1 MLTDVHRISPR
12 ARVLLGGTASGHV
25 RRAVGVSSLQVR
37 HRQQTRAY
45 RFGMWSSYV
54 DPEFHK
60 ELRRRQ
66 RAIRRKLAEGMIR
79 KLSWDRHP
87 FVQNPKEVFKHIMER
102 QSPSEDPSRS
112 RFINP
117 ERLFTFGDNFK
128 RTDAEGQA
136 PTSSH
141 PFQWVASSWRS
152 QFDLALNQWTKQVA
166 KGARRAD
173 IDSGT
178 SKSAA
183 KAEAK
188 SAFEEDPPIKGA
200 PEDQDYVIDP
210 ITNRR
215 IPRSVYESTETE
227 SGSPTQTFK
236 SHRSHSTTFAP
247 DRRPPA
253 DELKRYDHM
262 SFYKDPVGAN
272 ISDQSGRNEAPT
284 EAKTHNAQQPDVWSE
299 EYSLNHLPPDEPG
312 ENYDDL
318 HKYKPYMHNEPSGVV
333 ENEASKYDDLH
344 KYRSYDPEGRKKS
357 SEGKEKGRSTH
368 DSIMDEYNKMNLADQ
383 AVVKEMA
390 AEEGCESMQEF
401 IQHQRTL
408 LESYSKRSATESTP
422 NDVEAETPQY
432 DDLREYRPYMHN
444 EPNGVANEDSPKY
457 DDLDKYG
464 PYMHNEDAIVDEGAA
479 KYDDL
484 DNYGPF
490 YYREDVKA
498 DKSSPKYDD
507 LDKYDPTEFRDPV
520 PPAEDRPFSQY
531 GDLEQYQMFR
541 YREPD
546 GKPVPERGSVAECLK
561 EFDAKSQ
568 MSDFEGSR
576 PSIAERLQK
585 LDLTGAE
592 SQVKMDQPR
601 KSSTSVPE
609 KKTWDDLELAMD
621 THGEASD
628 VVDQEAHASIKESR
642 ARMEDQIDRSDNA
655 LDGQSKAATDG
666 PLSHPT
672 PDEAD
677 IDPYSKEPQGLETS
691 YAKECEREAA
701 EIDPYAKEPQGLET
715 SYAEER
721 EREAEIDP
729 FSKEPQGLETSYAK
743 ECEDELTSPTFA
755 KTYEANADADALP
768 LKGTSEAPAAEPKT
782 TASQGPTV
790 YKILAYDPT
799 TQSISTA
806 ETTSVVSDQATP
818 LTPAEALLRL
828 SNPAKF
834 LPHFGPLQAEGFEIA
849 SGSDNVLVFRRVRD
863 AAEAAV
869 PTSDTKKRQP
879 PVNPIDMMGR
889 QAIPNAAAFA
899 SPTGFVNYDLPSAAE
914 EQTTTGSSTPPF
926 CSGID
931 VRREEPV
938 FSGQKPRSGVWEAE
952 EQAEAEAKKKKGKPG
967 VGRRMM
973 LGGAWV
979 AGVSY
984 ALGVVSEYFV
994 TGGVDGKGPTGF

>member
-1 MLTDVHRISPR
+1 MLTDVHRINPR

-25 RRAVGVSSLQVR
+25 RRAVGVSSLQAR

-54 DPEFHK
+54 DHEFHK

-66 RAIRRKLAEGMIR
+66 RAIRHKLAEGMIR

-87 FVQNPKEVFKHIMER
+87 FAQNPKEILKHIMER
-102 QSPSEDPSRS
+102 QPPSEAPSRS
-112 RFINP
+112 RFVNP
-117 ERLFTFGDNFK
+117 ERLFTSDDSLK
-128 RTDAEGQA
+128 RTDAEKGQA
-136 PTSSH
+136 PTPSH
-141 PFQWVASSWRS
+141 PFQWVADSWRS

-166 KGARRAD
+166 KGARRAG
-173 IDSGT
+173 IDSST
-178 SKSAA
+178 SKSRA

-215 IPRSVYESTETE
+215 IPRDVYESIETE
-227 SGSPTQTFK
+227 SESPTQTFK
-236 SHRSHSTTFAP
+236 SRRSHSTASAP
-247 DRRPPA
+247 DGRPPA

-262 SFYKDPVGAN
+262 SFYEDPVGAN
-272 ISDQSGRNEAPT
+272 IPDQSGRTQAPT
-284 EAKTHNAQQPDVWSE
+284 EAKTHNAQQPDVRSE
-299 EYSLNHLPPDEPG
+299 EYSLNHLPPDEPR

-318 HKYKPYMHNEPSGVV
+318 HEYKPYMHNEPSGVV
-333 ENEASKYDDLH
+333 EDEAPKCDDSH
-344 KYRSYDPEGRKKS
+344 KPRSYNLHEKS
-357 SEGKEKGRSTH
+357 NG
-368 DSIMDEYNKMNLADQ
+368 A
-383 AVVKEMA
+383 
-390 AEEGCESMQEF
+390 
-401 IQHQRTL
+401 
-408 LESYSKRSATESTP
+408 
-422 NDVEAETPQY
+422 EAESPQY
-432 DDLREYRPYMHN
+432 DDLQEYRPYMHN
-444 EPNGVANEDSPKY
+444 EPKGVANEELPKY

-464 PYMHNEDAIVDEGAA
+464 PYMHNEDATSEEGAA

-484 DNYGPF
+484 ENYGPF

-507 LDKYDPTEFRDPV
+507 LDKYDPTEFRDPE
-520 PPAEDRPFSQY
+520 PAAEDQPFSQY

-546 GKPVPERGSVAECLK
+546 GKPAPERDSVAECLK

-568 MSDFEGSR
+568 MPDFKDLK
-576 PSIAERLQK
+576 PSIAEPRQK
-585 LDLTGAE
+585 LDLTGSE
-592 SQVKMDQPR
+592 SQVKMDRPL
-601 KSSTSVPE
+601 KSSTYVPE
-609 KKTWDDLELAMD
+609 KQARDNMDLAMD

-628 VVDQEAHASIKESR
+628 VIDQEAHASIKESR
-642 ARMEDQIDRSDNA
+642 ARMEDQTNRSDNV
-655 LDGQSKAATDG
+655 LDRQSKAATDS
-666 PLSHPT
+666 PLSRST
-672 PDEAD
+672 RDEAD
-677 IDPYSKEPQGLETS
+677 IDPYSREPQGLETS
-691 YAKECEREAA
+691 YEKECEREAA

-715 SYAEER
+715 SYVEER

-743 ECEDELTSPTFA
+743 ECETKPTTPTFA
-755 KTYEANADADALP
+755 KRYEANEDADALP
-768 LKGTSEAPAAEPKT
+768 LKGTSEAPAAESKS

-806 ETTSVVSDQATP
+806 ETTSVVPDYAPT
-818 LTPAEALLRL
+818 LTPAEALLGL

-834 LPHFGPLQAEGFEIA
+834 LPYFGPLQAEGFEIA
-849 SGSDNVLVFRRVRD
+849 SGSDNVLVFRKVRN
-863 AAEAAV
+863 ASEAAV
-869 PTSDTKKRQP
+869 PTSDAKKRQP
-879 PVNPIDMMGR
+879 PINPIDMMGR
-889 QAIPNAAAFA
+889 LAMPNAADFA
-899 SPTGFVNYDLPSAAE
+899 SPTGFVNYDLPSAVE
-914 EQTTTGSSTPPF
+914 EQTTTGSSTPSF
-926 CSGID
+926 RSGID

-938 FSGQKPRSGVWEAE
+938 FSGQKPRSRAWEAE
-952 EQAEAEAKKKKGKPG
+952 EQAEAEAKKKGKPG
-967 VGRRMM
+967 VGRRMV

>member
-1 MLTDVHRISPR
+1 MLTDVHRINPR
-12 ARVLLGGTASGHV
+12 AGVLLGGTASGHV
-25 RRAVGVSSLQVR
+25 RRAVGVSSLQAR

-54 DPEFHK
+54 DPQFHK

-66 RAIRRKLAEGMIR
+66 RAVRHKLAEGMIR

-87 FVQNPKEVFKHIMER
+87 FARSPREVLKHIMER
-102 QSPSEDPSRS
+102 QSPSEAPSRS
-112 RFINP
+112 WFIDP
-117 ERLFTFGDNFK
+117 ERLFTFGDTPK
-128 RTDAEGQA
+128 RTDAEGRA
-136 PTSSH
+136 PSSSD
-141 PFQWVASSWRS
+141 PFQWVAGSWRS
-152 QFDLALNQWTKQVA
+152 QFDFVLSQWTKQAA

-178 SKSAA
+178 SKSRA

-188 SAFEEDPPIKGA
+188 PAFEEDPPIKGA

-215 IPRSVYESTETE
+215 ISRGVYESIGTE
-227 SGSPTQTFK
+227 SESPTQTFK
-236 SHRSHSTTFAP
+236 SHPSRSTPFAP

-262 SFYKDPVGAN
+262 SFYENPVGTN
-272 ISDQSGRNEAPT
+272 ISDQSGRTEAPT
-284 EAKTHNAQQPDVWSE
+284 EAKTHNAQQPDVRSE
-299 EYSLNHLPPDEPG
+299 EYSLNHLPPDEPR
-312 ENYDDL
+312 ETYDDL

-333 ENEASKYDDLH
+333 EDEASKSDDLH
-344 KYRSYDPEGRKKS
+344 KSRSYYLHEKS
-357 SEGKEKGRSTH
+357 NG
-368 DSIMDEYNKMNLADQ
+368 
-383 AVVKEMA
+383 VA
-390 AEEGCESMQEF
+390 AE
-401 IQHQRTL
+401 
-408 LESYSKRSATESTP
+408 P
-422 NDVEAETPQY
+422 PQY
-432 DDLREYRPYMHN
+432 DDLQEYGPYMHN
-444 EPNGVANEDSPKY
+444 EPNGMANEYSPKY

-464 PYMHNEDAIVDEGAA
+464 PYMHNEDATVDDGTP

-484 DNYGPF
+484 DKYGPF
-490 YYREDVKA
+490 YYREGVKA
-498 DKSSPKYDD
+498 EKSSPKYDD
-507 LDKYDPTEFRDPV
+507 LDKYDPTGFRDPV
-520 PPAEDRPFSQY
+520 PAAEDRPFSQY

-546 GKPVPERGSVAECLK
+546 GKPAPERDSVAECLN

-568 MSDFEGSR
+568 MSDFEDSR

-585 LDLTGAE
+585 LDLASAE
-592 SQVKMDQPR
+592 SQVKMDQPL
-601 KSSTSVPE
+601 KSSTSIPE
-609 KKTWDDLELAMD
+609 KKAWDDMELAMD
-621 THGEASD
+621 THGDASD
-628 VVDQEAHASIKESR
+628 MVSQEVHAAIKESR
-642 ARMEDQIDRSDNA
+642 ARMEDQTNRSDNA
-655 LDGQSKAATDG
+655 PLTGNSERDSSLLRAHTRDLREAATWATPEATNEQRGCAEVRSAERTHSDVLAQPRTPLRLEAALDRQSKAATDS
-666 PLSHPT
+666 PPSHPT
-672 PDEAD
+672 RDEAD

-691 YAKECEREAA
+691 YAKECERKAA
-701 EIDPYAKEPQGLET
+701 EIAPYAKEPQGLET

-721 EREAEIDP
+721 DREAEIDR

-743 ECEDELTSPTFA
+743 ECEAKPTSPTFA
-755 KTYEANADADALP
+755 KTYEANADALP
-768 LKGTSEAPAAEPKT
+768 PKGTSEAPAAESKA
-782 TASQGPTV
+782 TASREPTV

-806 ETTSVVSDQATP
+806 ETTSVVPDQATP

-849 SGSDNVLVFRRVRD
+849 SGGDDVLVFRRVRD

-869 PTSDTKKRQP
+869 PTSDAKKRQP

-889 QAIPNAAAFA
+889 SAIPNAAAFA

-914 EQTTTGSSTPPF
+914 EPIIAGSSTPPF
-926 CSGID
+926 RSGID

-938 FSGQKPRSGVWEAE
+938 FSGQKPRARTWEAE
-952 EQAEAEAKKKKGKPG
+952 EQAETKAKKKEKAGI
-967 VGRRMM
+967 GRRMV
-973 LGGAWV
+973 LGGVWV

-994 TGGVDGKGPTGF
+994 TGGADGKGPTGF

>member
-1 MLTDVHRISPR
+1 MLTDVHRINPR

-25 RRAVGVSSLQVR
+25 RRAVGVSSLQAR

-66 RAIRRKLAEGMIR
+66 RAIRHKLAEGMIR

-87 FVQNPKEVFKHIMER
+87 FAQNPKEVLKHIMER
-102 QSPSEDPSRS
+102 QSPSEAPSRS

-128 RTDAEGQA
+128 RTDAKGQA
-136 PTSSH
+136 PTPSH
-141 PFQWVASSWRS
+141 PFQWVAGSWRA
-152 QFDLALNQWTKQVA
+152 QFDLALNRWTKQVA

-178 SKSAA
+178 SKSRA

-215 IPRSVYESTETE
+215 IPRDAYESIETE
-227 SGSPTQTFK
+227 SESPTQTFK
-236 SHRSHSTTFAP
+236 SHRSHSTAFAP
-247 DRRPPA
+247 DQRPPA
-253 DELKRYDHM
+253 DGLKRYDHM
-262 SFYKDPVGAN
+262 SSYEDPVGAN
-272 ISDQSGRNEAPT
+272 ISDQSGRTEAPT
-284 EAKTHNAQQPDVWSE
+284 EAKTQNAQQPDVRSE
-299 EYSLNHLPPDEPG
+299 EYSLNHLPPDEPR
-312 ENYDDL
+312 EDYDDL

-333 ENEASKYDDLH
+333 EDGAPKHDDLH
-344 KYRSYDPEGRKKS
+344 ISRSYNLHQKS
-357 SEGKEKGRSTH
+357 
-368 DSIMDEYNKMNLADQ
+368 NA
-383 AVVKEMA
+383 
-390 AEEGCESMQEF
+390 
-401 IQHQRTL
+401 
-408 LESYSKRSATESTP
+408 
-422 NDVEAETPQY
+422 VEAEPPQY
-432 DDLREYRPYMHN
+432 DDLQEYGPYMHN

-457 DDLDKYG
+457 DDLGKYG
-464 PYMHNEDAIVDEGAA
+464 PYMHNEDATVGEGAA

-498 DKSSPKYDD
+498 DKSSPKYGD

-520 PPAEDRPFSQY
+520 PAAEDRPFSQY

-541 YREPD
+541 HREPD
-546 GKPVPERGSVAECLK
+546 GKPAPERDSVAEGLK

-568 MSDFEGSR
+568 MSDFEDSR

-592 SQVKMDQPR
+592 SQVKMDQAP
-601 KSSTSVPE
+601 KSNTSAPE
-609 KKTWDDLELAMD
+609 KKTWDDMELAMD

-628 VVDQEAHASIKESR
+628 VVDREVHASIKESR
-642 ARMEDQIDRSDNA
+642 ARMEDQTDRSANDWNQ
-655 LDGQSKAATDG
+655 QSKAATESA
-666 PLSHPT
+666 LSHPAR
-672 PDEAD
+672 DEAD

-715 SYAEER
+715 SYVEER

-729 FSKEPQGLETSYAK
+729 FSKEPQGLETSYVK
-743 ECEDELTSPTFA
+743 ECEAKPTSPALA

-768 LKGTSEAPAAEPKT
+768 LKGTSEAPAADPKT

-806 ETTSVVSDQATP
+806 ETTSVVPDQATP

-834 LPHFGPLQAEGFEIA
+834 LPHFSPLQAEGFDIA
-849 SGSDNVLVFRRVRD
+849 SGSGNVLVFRKVR
-863 AAEAAV
+863 AATEATV
-869 PTSDTKKRQP
+869 PTSDAKKRQP

-889 QAIPNAAAFA
+889 PAIPNPAAFA

-914 EQTTTGSSTPPF
+914 EQTTIGSGTPPF
-926 CSGID
+926 RSGID

-938 FSGQKPRSGVWEAE
+938 FSGQKPRTRVWEAE
-952 EQAEAEAKKKKGKPG
+952 EQAEAEAKKGKPG
-967 VGRRMM
+967 VGRRMI

>member
-1 MLTDVHRISPR
+1 MLTDVHRINPR
-12 ARVLLGGTASGHV
+12 ARVLLGGTASSHV
-25 RRAVGVSSLQVR
+25 RRAVRVSSLQAR

-45 RFGMWSSYV
+45 RFSMWSSYV

-66 RAIRRKLAEGMIR
+66 RAIRHKLAEGMIR

-87 FVQNPKEVFKHIMER
+87 FAQNPKEVLRHIMER
-102 QSPSEDPSRS
+102 QSPSEAPSRS

-117 ERLFTFGDNFK
+117 ERLFTSGDNLK
-128 RTDAEGQA
+128 RTDAGEGQA
-136 PTSSH
+136 PASSHPFQSH
-141 PFQWVASSWRS
+141 PFQWVAGSWRS
-152 QFDLALNQWTKQVA
+152 QFDLVFNQWAKQVA

-178 SKSAA
+178 SKSRA

-200 PEDQDYVIDP
+200 QEDQDYVIDP

-215 IPRSVYESTETE
+215 IPRDVYESIETE
-227 SGSPTQTFK
+227 SESPTQTSN
-236 SHRSHSTTFAP
+236 SHRSHSSAVAP
-247 DRRPPA
+247 DGRPPA
-253 DELKRYDHM
+253 DELKRYDHI
-262 SFYKDPVGAN
+262 SFYEDPVGTN
-272 ISDQSGRNEAPT
+272 ISDPSRRTEAPT
-284 EAKTHNAQQPDVWSE
+284 EAKTRNAQQPDVRSE
-299 EYSLNHLPPDEPG
+299 EYSLNHLPPDEPR
-312 ENYDDL
+312 ETYDDL
-318 HKYKPYMHNEPSGVV
+318 HKYKPYMHNEPSGDV
-333 ENEASKYDDLH
+333 EDDAAKYDGLH
-344 KYRSYDPEGRKKS
+344 KSRSYNLH
-357 SEGKEKGRSTH
+357 EK
-368 DSIMDEYNKMNLADQ
+368 
-383 AVVKEMA
+383 
-390 AEEGCESMQEF
+390 
-401 IQHQRTL
+401 
-408 LESYSKRSATESTP
+408 P
-422 NDVEAETPQY
+422 NGVEAESPQY
-432 DDLREYRPYMHN
+432 DNLQEHGPYMHN
-444 EPNGVANEDSPKY
+444 EPNGVANKELPIY

-464 PYMHNEDAIVDEGAA
+464 PYMHNEDATVDESAA

-490 YYREDVKA
+490 YHREDVKA
-498 DKSSPKYDD
+498 DESSHNYDD
-507 LDKYDPTEFRDPV
+507 LDKYRPTEFSDPV
-520 PPAEDRPFSQY
+520 PTTEDRPFSQY

-546 GKPVPERGSVAECLK
+546 GKPAPERDSVAECLK
-561 EFDAKSQ
+561 EFDAKGQ
-568 MSDFEGSR
+568 MSDFEDSR
-576 PSIAERLQK
+576 ARIAERLQK
-585 LDLTGAE
+585 LDLAGVE
-592 SQVKMDQPR
+592 SQVKMDEPLEG
-601 KSSTSVPE
+601 STSIPE
-609 KKTWDDLELAMD
+609 KKTWDDMEQAMD

-628 VVDQEAHASIKESR
+628 AVDQEVHASIKRRGRVEVQSAERTHSDVLAQPRTPSR
-642 ARMEDQIDRSDNA
+642 LETA
-655 LDGQSKAATDG
+655 LDRQSKAAKDS
-666 PLSHPT
+666 PSSHQT
-672 PDEAD
+672 RDEAD

-701 EIDPYAKEPQGLET
+701 EMDPYAKEPQGLET
-715 SYAEER
+715 SYVEER
-721 EREAEIDP
+721 EREQEIDP

-743 ECEDELTSPTFA
+743 ECEAKPTSPSFA
-755 KTYEANADADALP
+755 KTYEANADADTLP
-768 LKGTSEAPAAEPKT
+768 LKGTSEAPAAESKT

-806 ETTSVVSDQATP
+806 ETTSVVPDQATP

-849 SGSDNVLVFRRVRD
+849 SGGDDVLVFRRVRD

-869 PTSDTKKRQP
+869 PASDAKKRQP

-889 QAIPNAAAFA
+889 PAIPNAASFA
-899 SPTGFVNYDLPSAAE
+899 SPTGFINYDLPSAAE
-914 EQTTTGSSTPPF
+914 EQTTTGSSAPPF
-926 CSGID
+926 RSGID

-938 FSGQKPRSGVWEAE
+938 FSGQKPRTRAWEAE
-952 EQAEAEAKKKKGKPG
+952 EQAEAKAKKGKRG
-967 VGRRMM
+967 VGRRML

>member
-1 MLTDVHRISPR
+1 MLTDVYRINPR

-25 RRAVGVSSLQVR
+25 RRAVGVSSLQAR

-66 RAIRRKLAEGMIR
+66 RAIRHKLAEGTIR

-87 FVQNPKEVFKHIMER
+87 FARSPREVLKHIMER
-102 QSPSEDPSRS
+102 QSPSEAPSRS
-112 RFINP
+112 RFIDP
-117 ERLFTFGDNFK
+117 ERLFTFGDTPK

-136 PTSSH
+136 PSSSD
-141 PFQWVASSWRS
+141 PFQWVAGSWRS
-152 QFDLALNQWTKQVA
+152 QFDLVLNQWTKQVS

-178 SKSAA
+178 SKSRA

-188 SAFEEDPPIKGA
+188 SAFEEDPPTKGA
-200 PEDQDYVIDP
+200 PEGQDYVIDP

-215 IPRSVYESTETE
+215 IPRDVYESIENE
-227 SGSPTQTFK
+227 SESPAQSFK
-236 SHRSHSTTFAP
+236 PHSSRSTTVAP
-247 DRRPPA
+247 DGRPPA
-253 DELKRYDHM
+253 DELKRYGHM

-272 ISDQSGRNEAPT
+272 ISAQSGRTEAPT
-284 EAKTHNAQQPDVWSE
+284 EAETHNAQQPDVRSE
-299 EYSLNHLPPDEPG
+299 EYSLNHLPPDEPR
-312 ENYDDL
+312 ETYDDL
-318 HKYKPYMHNEPSGVV
+318 HEYKPYMHDEPGDVAKDQ
-333 ENEASKYDDLH
+333 ASKSDDLH
-344 KYRSYDPEGRKKS
+344 KSRSYNLQEKS
-357 SEGKEKGRSTH
+357 NG
-368 DSIMDEYNKMNLADQ
+368 
-383 AVVKEMA
+383 VA
-390 AEEGCESMQEF
+390 AE
-401 IQHQRTL
+401 L
-408 LESYSKRSATESTP
+408 
-422 NDVEAETPQY
+422 PQY
-432 DDLREYRPYMHN
+432 DDLQEYGPYMHN
-444 EPNGVANEDSPKY
+444 EPNGVVNEDSPKY

-464 PYMHNEDAIVDEGAA
+464 PYMHNEDATVDEGTP

-484 DNYGPF
+484 DKYGPF
-490 YYREDVKA
+490 YYREGVKA
-498 DKSSPKYDD
+498 EKSSPKYDD
-507 LDKYDPTEFRDPV
+507 LDKYDPIEFRDPV
-520 PPAEDRPFSQY
+520 PAAEDRPFSQY

-546 GKPVPERGSVAECLK
+546 GKPAPERDSVAECLN
-561 EFDAKSQ
+561 EFGAKSQ

-585 LDLTGAE
+585 LDLTSAE
-592 SQVKMDQPR
+592 SQVKMDRPL

-609 KKTWDDLELAMD
+609 KKAWGDMELAMD

-628 VVDQEAHASIKESR
+628 VVSQEVHAGIKEPR
-642 ARMEDQIDRSDNA
+642 ARMEDGTHRSDNA
-655 LDGQSKAATDG
+655 SLAGNSERDSSPLLRAHTRDLRETTIWATPEATNEQRGRVEVQSAERAHSDVLAQPRTPLRLETALDRQSRATTDS
-666 PLSHPT
+666 PPSHPT
-672 PDEAD
+672 RDEAD

-715 SYAEER
+715 SYVEER

-743 ECEDELTSPTFA
+743 ECEAKPTSPTSA

-768 LKGTSEAPAAEPKT
+768 LKETSEAPAAESKT
-782 TASQGPTV
+782 TASREPTV

-806 ETTSVVSDQATP
+806 ETTSVVPDQATP

-849 SGSDNVLVFRRVRD
+849 SGGDDVLVFRKVRD

-869 PTSDTKKRQP
+869 PTSDAKKRQP
-879 PVNPIDMMGR
+879 PINPIDMMGR
-889 QAIPNAAAFA
+889 SAIPNPAAFA

-914 EQTTTGSSTPPF
+914 EPTITDSGTPPF
-926 CSGID
+926 SSGID

-938 FSGQKPRSGVWEAE
+938 FSGQKPRTRAWEAE
-952 EQAEAEAKKKKGKPG
+952 EQAEAKAKKKGKPG
-967 VGRRMM
+967 LGRRMV
-973 LGGAWV
+973 LGGVWV

>member
-1 MLTDVHRISPR
+1 MLTDVHRINPR
-12 ARVLLGGTASGHV
+12 ARVLLGGTASGHG
-25 RRAVGVSSLQVR
+25 RRAVGVSSLQAR

-66 RAIRRKLAEGMIR
+66 RAIRHKLAEGMIR

-87 FVQNPKEVFKHIMER
+87 FAQNPKVVLKHIMER
-102 QSPSEDPSRS
+102 QSPSEAPSRS
-112 RFINP
+112 RFISP

-136 PTSSH
+136 PTPSH
-141 PFQWVASSWRS
+141 PFQWVAGSWRS
-152 QFDLALNQWTKQVA
+152 QFDLVLNQWTKQVA

-173 IDSGT
+173 MDSGT
-178 SKSAA
+178 SKSRA

-188 SAFEEDPPIKGA
+188 SAFEDPPIKGA

-215 IPRSVYESTETE
+215 IPRGVYESIETE
-227 SGSPTQTFK
+227 SESPTQNFK
-236 SHRSHSTTFAP
+236 THRSHSTAFAP

-253 DELKRYDHM
+253 DELKRYGHM

-272 ISDQSGRNEAPT
+272 ISDQSGRTEAPT
-284 EAKTHNAQQPDVWSE
+284 EAKTHSAQQPDVRSE
-299 EYSLNHLPPDEPG
+299 EYSLNHLPPDEPR
-312 ENYDDL
+312 EDYDDL
-318 HKYKPYMHNEPSGVV
+318 HIYKPYMHNEPIGIV
-333 ENEASKYDDLH
+333 EDEAPKNDDLH
-344 KYRSYDPEGRKKS
+344 KYGSYDPEGEKKT
-357 SEGKEKGRSTH
+357 SEGKEQGLPTRVSV
-368 DSIMDEYNKMNLADQ
+368 MDEYNKMNPADQ
-383 AVVKEMA
+383 AVVKEIA
-390 AEEGCESMQEF
+390 AEEGCEDMQKF
-401 IQHQRTL
+401 IEHQRTL
-408 LESYSKRSATESTP
+408 LESYSKRSEMESTP
-422 NDVEAETPQY
+422 NGIEAETPQY
-432 DDLREYRPYMHN
+432 DDLKEYGPYMYN
-444 EPNGVANEDSPKY
+444 EPNGVANEGSPKY

-464 PYMHNEDAIVDEGAA
+464 PYMHNEDATVDEGAA

-484 DNYGPF
+484 ENYGPF

-498 DKSSPKYDD
+498 DKSSSKHDD

-520 PPAEDRPFSQY
+520 PAAEDRPFSQY

-546 GKPVPERGSVAECLK
+546 GKPAPERDSVAECLK

-568 MSDFEGSR
+568 MSDFESFR

-585 LDLTGAE
+585 LDLTGTE
-592 SQVKMDQPR
+592 SQVKMDQPLKR
-601 KSSTSVPE
+601 STSVPE

-628 VVDQEAHASIKESR
+628 VVDQEVHASIKESR
-642 ARMEDQIDRSDNA
+642 ARMEDQTDRSDNA
-655 LDGQSKAATDG
+655 LDRQSKAATDS

-715 SYAEER
+715 SYVEER
-721 EREAEIDP
+721 ERAAEIDP

-743 ECEDELTSPTFA
+743 ECETKPTSPTFA
-755 KTYEANADADALP
+755 KAYEANADADALP
-768 LKGTSEAPAAEPKT
+768 LKGTPEAPAAESNT
-782 TASQGPTV
+782 TASKGPTV

-806 ETTSVVSDQATP
+806 ETTSIVPDQATP

-869 PTSDTKKRQP
+869 PTSDAKKRLP

-889 QAIPNAAAFA
+889 QAIPNAAAFV

-914 EQTTTGSSTPPF
+914 EQTTTGSSAPPF
-926 CSGID
+926 RSGID

-938 FSGQKPRSGVWEAE
+938 FSGQKPRTRVWEAE
-952 EQAEAEAKKKKGKPG
+952 EQADAEAKKKRKPG
-967 VGRRMM
+967 VGRRMV

>member
-1 MLTDVHRISPR
+1 MLTDVHRINPR

-25 RRAVGVSSLQVR
+25 RRAVGVSSLQAR

-66 RAIRRKLAEGMIR
+66 RAIRHKLAEGMIR

-87 FVQNPKEVFKHIMER
+87 FAQDPKEVLKHIMER
-102 QSPSEDPSRS
+102 QSPSEAPSRS

-117 ERLFTFGDNFK
+117 ERLFTFGDNFR
-128 RTDAEGQA
+128 RTDAERQ
-136 PTSSH
+136 PTPSH
-141 PFQWVASSWRS
+141 PFQWVADSWRS

-178 SKSAA
+178 SKSRA

-188 SAFEEDPPIKGA
+188 SAFEEDSPIKA
-200 PEDQDYVIDP
+200 ASEDQDYVIDP

-215 IPRSVYESTETE
+215 IPRDVYESIETQ
-227 SGSPTQTFK
+227 SKSPTQTFK
-236 SHRSHSTTFAP
+236 SHRSHYTAFAP
-247 DRRPPA
+247 DRRPPT

-262 SFYKDPVGAN
+262 SFYKDPVDAN
-272 ISDQSGRNEAPT
+272 ISGQSGRTEAPT
-284 EAKTHNAQQPDVWSE
+284 EAKTHNAQQQDVRSE
-299 EYSLNHLPPDEPG
+299 EYSLNHLPPDEPR

-318 HKYKPYMHNEPSGVV
+318 HKYKPYMPNEPSGAV
-333 ENEASKYDDLH
+333 EEAPKCDDLH
-344 KYRSYDPEGRKKS
+344 KSRSYNLHAKS
-357 SEGKEKGRSTH
+357 NG
-368 DSIMDEYNKMNLADQ
+368 I
-383 AVVKEMA
+383 
-390 AEEGCESMQEF
+390 
-401 IQHQRTL
+401 
-408 LESYSKRSATESTP
+408 
-422 NDVEAETPQY
+422 EAESPQY
-432 DDLREYRPYMHN
+432 DDLQEYGPYMHN
-444 EPNGVANEDSPKY
+444 EPNGVANEELPKY

-464 PYMHNEDAIVDEGAA
+464 PYMHNEDATAEEGAA

-484 DNYGPF
+484 ENYGPF
-490 YYREDVKA
+490 YYREDVTA
-498 DKSSPKYDD
+498 DKSSPKSDD

-520 PPAEDRPFSQY
+520 TAADDRPFSQY

-546 GKPVPERGSVAECLK
+546 GKPAPEQDSVAECLK

-568 MSDFEGSR
+568 MSDFERSR
-576 PSIAERLQK
+576 PSVAERLQK
-585 LDLTGAE
+585 IDLTGAE
-592 SQVKMDQPR
+592 SQVKMGQPL
-601 KSSTSVPE
+601 KSSSSVPE
-609 KKTWDDLELAMD
+609 KKTWDDLEQAMD
-621 THGEASD
+621 TNGEASD
-628 VVDQEAHASIKESR
+628 VVDQEVHASIKESR
-642 ARMEDQIDRSDNA
+642 ARMEDQTDRSDKA
-655 LDGQSKAATDG
+655 LDLQRKVVTDS

-672 PDEAD
+672 RDEAD

-715 SYAEER
+715 SYVEER

-743 ECEDELTSPTFA
+743 ECEAKSTSSTFA
-755 KTYEANADADALP
+755 KTYEAKAYADALP
-768 LKGTSEAPAAEPKT
+768 LKRTSEAPAAESKPP
-782 TASQGPTV
+782 ASQGPTV

-806 ETTSVVSDQATP
+806 ETTSIVPDQETT

-863 AAEAAV
+863 AAEVAV
-869 PTSDTKKRQP
+869 PTSDAGKRRP
-879 PVNPIDMMGR
+879 AVNPIDMMGR
-889 QAIPNAAAFA
+889 PAIPNAAAFA

-914 EQTTTGSSTPPF
+914 EQTVTGSNTTPF
-926 CSGID
+926 RSGID

-938 FSGQKPRSGVWEAE
+938 FSGQKPRTRVWEAE
-952 EQAEAEAKKKKGKPG
+952 GQAEAEPKKEGKPG
-967 VGRRMM
+967 VGRRMV
-973 LGGAWV
+973 LGGVWV